1 MSEDKAPTTEFR
13 IGLKSKPKE
22 IITQCEKLLKDEKV
36 KDLHLSGVG
45 TSIGELISIVA
56 VLKSIYPKLYT
67 KSLFSVIPGRTTDK
81 NKDKKED
88 KKEEPKNQKLYPRLE
103 ITVSNEKIV
112 DKDENSVKLSE
123 EEKTT
128 LIDTLGKNKELF
140 IKRRRLRRPFRRNRR
155 WGYNNIRRQR
165 FAYSAKRAGYNNRR
179 FGFTNSRRPYGKPP
193 VKRNN
198 LRKYNGNKTNAGRK
212 PVSAKN

>member
-1 MSEDKAPTTEFR
+1 MSEDKAPTNEFR

-22 IITQCEKLLKDEKV
+22 IITECEKLLKDEKV
-36 KDLHLSGVG
+36 KDLHLSAVG

-56 VLKSIYPKLYT
+56 ILKSINPKLYQ
-67 KSLFSVIPGRTTDK
+67 KSIFSVIPGRTTDK
-81 NKDKKED
+81 NKDKKA
-88 KKEEPKNQKLYPRLE
+88 EPKNQKLYPRLE
-103 ITVSNEKIV
+103 IIVSKEKIA

-128 LIDTLGKNKELF
+128 LIDTLGKSKELF

-155 WGYNNIRRQR
+155 WGYNNTRRQR

-179 FGFTNSRRPYGKPP
+179 FGFTNNRRPYGKPP

-198 LRKYNGNKTNAGRK
+198 LRKFNGNKTNTGRK
-212 PVSAKN
+212 PASAKN

>member
-1 MSEDKAPTTEFR
+1 MSEEKKPSNEIR
-13 IGLKSKPKE
+13 IGFATKIKDVIS
-22 IITQCEKLLKDEKV
+22 QCEKLLKDGKV
-36 KDLHLSGVG
+36 KDLHLSAVG

-56 VLKSIYPKLYT
+56 ILKSIYPNLY
-67 KSLFSVIPGRTTDK
+67 KKNIFSVIPGRTTDK
-81 NKDKKED
+81 NKDKKA
-88 KKEEPKNQKLYPRLE
+88 EPKNQKLYPRLE
-103 ITVSNEKIV
+103 IIVSNEKIA